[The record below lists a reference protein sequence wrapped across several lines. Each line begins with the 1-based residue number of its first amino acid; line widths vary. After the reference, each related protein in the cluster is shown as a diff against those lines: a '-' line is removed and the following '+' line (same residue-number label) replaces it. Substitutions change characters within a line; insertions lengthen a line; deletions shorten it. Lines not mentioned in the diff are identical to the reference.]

1 MRKKEYLCDCEI
13 IHEKEV
19 MYVQKHMP
27 KKEILE
33 ELSCFY
39 KVIGD
44 PIRVQILMILVIH
57 EMCVCD
63 LAVLLNRTKSAISHQ
78 LAILKKHDFVKM
90 KKVGK
95 NVFYIVSDEHIEAIL
110 SLAHI
115 HIEERRNK

>member
-1 MRKKEYLCDCEI
+1 MRKKEYLCDCEM

-19 MYVQKHMP
+19 MYVQKHLP
-27 KKEILE
+27 RKEILE

-78 LAILKKHDFVKM
+78 LAILKKHD
-90 KKVGK
+90 VGK